1 MGLFVRFKKDVK
13 SLNDRGNKFISKG
26 EYEKALESFDKSIE
40 LDSKRFE
47 SWYNMGIYLNN
58 LERYEEAL
66 DSYNNSL
73 ELNP

>member
-1 MGLFVRFKKDVK
+1 M
-13 SLNDRGNKFISKG
+13 NDNGNKLISKG
-26 EYEKALESFDKSIE
+26 EYGKALESFDKSIE

-47 SWYNMGIYLNN
+47 SWYNNGICLKN

-66 DSYNNSL
+66 DSYNKSL